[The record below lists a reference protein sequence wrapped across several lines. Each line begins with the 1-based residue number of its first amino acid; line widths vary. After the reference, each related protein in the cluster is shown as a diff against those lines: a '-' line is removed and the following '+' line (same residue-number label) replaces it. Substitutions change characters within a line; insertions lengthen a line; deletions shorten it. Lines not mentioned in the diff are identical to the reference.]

1 MFSLT
6 SSHQY
11 FLYSLPTDMRKSFDG
26 LQGLVQNKLRRN
38 PASGEVFVFVNKRRN
53 RIKLLHW
60 EEGGFV
66 LYYKRLEKGTIEL
79 PEMRGS
85 PSSPGSQIAW
95 PHLVMAIEGISVK
108 HIKKKERFLMK
119 KQA

>member
-6 SSHQY
+6 SSYRY
-11 FLYSLPTDMRKSFDG
+11 FFYSLPTDMRKSFDG
-26 LQGLVQNKLRRN
+26 LQGLVQNKLRRD

-60 EEGGFV
+60 EAGGFV
-66 LYYKRLEKGTIEL
+66 LYYKRLEKGTVEL
-79 PEMRGS
+79 PEMSGKSGR
-85 PSSPGSQIAW
+85 PGEEISW
-95 PHLVMAIEGISVK
+95 SYLVMIVEGISVK
-108 HIKKKERFLMK
+108 GIKKRERFLLK

>member
-6 SSHQY
+6 SSHQH

-38 PASGEVFVFVNKRRN
+38 PTSGEVFVFVNKRRN

-60 EEGGFV
+60 EAGGFV

-79 PEMRGS
+79 PDMRGS
-85 PSSPGSQIAW
+85 TGSQGCQITW
-95 PHLVMAIEGISVK
+95 SHLVMIIEGISVK
-108 HIKKKERFLMK
+108 DIKKRERFLLK